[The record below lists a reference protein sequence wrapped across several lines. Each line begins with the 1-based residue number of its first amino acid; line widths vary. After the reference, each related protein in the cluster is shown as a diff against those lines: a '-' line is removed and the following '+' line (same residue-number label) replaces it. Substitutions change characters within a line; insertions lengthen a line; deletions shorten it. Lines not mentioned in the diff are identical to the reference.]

1 MLLPFPCP
9 DPNLPECGCTVAPGL
24 EGAAPR
30 LRVTVIPP
38 GDTDPTPIPIPQQP
52 ARGRTPSNPIFPRQD
67 SALPAAGL
75 PQDPAEPCLV
85 GCHPAARPRRV
96 PRAGRQAMPQA
107 ALTGR
112 FVLCGL
118 GCPAGRQKG
127 QSDAGEHCAGSHALR
142 QQPAPPRSPRDPR
155 RPELCPPWCPR
166 VSASWEPRLRR
177 GLWVWGVWSPQGRCL
192 PEGLGGVLGMGLW

>member
-1 MLLPFPCP
+1 M
-9 DPNLPECGCTVAPGL
+9 T
-24 EGAAPR
+24 
-30 LRVTVIPP
+30 
-38 GDTDPTPIPIPQQP
+38 PT
-52 ARGRTPSNPIFPRQD
+52 NPIFPRQG
-67 SALPAAGL
+67 SALPAAGV
-75 PQDPAEPCLV
+75 PQDRAEPHKACLV

-112 FVLCGL
+112 FVLCGR

-155 RPELCPPWCPR
+155 RPGLCPPWCPR
-166 VSASWEPRLRR
+166 ACSVRPMGAPDQKGLWGWCCGQGRAEASPMPWQVS
-177 GLWVWGVWSPQGRCL
+177 WVWGCGGGSTVWSVGPRCGRGDMSARPTPVLTSSL
-192 PEGLGGVLGMGLW
+192 PRP